1 MFSKK
6 SLRVEIQNLDGDF
19 VSGINTI
26 SFKNLPVEVK
36 ISLVELPAAFSANIK
51 IYGISKENMNYITT
65 LHWKDLTIVEKAI
78 RIYANDGDGE
88 KLLYEGN
95 IQSANPVYSTAPDIY
110 IDINSVAGAFFNM
123 SDIPPSSLPKNA
135 SVPDIFKKICYDF
148 GIGFV
153 NNGVSG
159 MSSGS
164 VYYNQA
170 GLSNR
175 IRAACIEHN
184 VSANI
189 YNNRVEIYPKGERTP
204 KVWVFNR
211 QNYIG
216 YPSFID
222 MGIKLSL
229 DKIYYVNVGDVFKI
243 VGSDIT
249 SVNDSF
255 ETHKIE
261 YNLSTKIGGKWFM
274 TLFGTRYILNE

>member
-6 SLRVEIQNLDGDF
+6 SLRVEIQNLDGEF
-19 VSGINTI
+19 ISGVNTI
-26 SFKNLPVEVK
+26 SFKNLPIEVQ
-36 ISLVELPAAFSANIK
+36 ISLVELPKAFSANIK

-65 LHWKDLTIVEKAI
+65 LHWKDLMIVEKAI

-95 IQSANPVYSTAPDIY
+95 IQSANPVYDTAPDIY

-135 SVPDIFKKICYDF
+135 SVPDIFRKICYDY

-153 NNGVSG
+153 NNGVNK

-164 VYYNQA
+164 VYYGQS
-170 GLSNR
+170 GLLNR
-175 IRAACIEHN
+175 IRAAAIEHN

-189 YNNRVEIYPKGERTP
+189 YNNRVEIYPKGERFP
-204 KVWVFNR
+204 KVWTFNK

-216 YPSFID
+216 YPSFAN
-222 MGIKLSL
+222 MGIKLTL

-243 VGSDIT
+243 VGSD
-249 SVNDSF
+249 VDAANDSF
-255 ETHKIE
+255 EIHKIN